1 VSSESRILN
10 FFGIWKMS
18 FLIFIMIWFFNWL
31 IKYQKRQSPNFF
43 FLILGFLISLFAIHL
58 STDVK
63 AQNSSKNYI
72 IEWVSVDSSAQQIL
86 EKTKIPHLFQD
97 SLSLQNKLLQFLEN
111 QQNKGFLM
119 ASFDSILI
127 QKISEDTI
135 QKTITEEVKIYFF
148 GGKKYAKIQLQKGNI
163 SPSLLKE
170 INISERQFRQKMMFS
185 EIRILQ
191 HQILAFCENHGY
203 PFASIFLDSI
213 RLKENQISARLHL
226 DSAHLVIFD
235 SAIVYG
241 DFKLKTKFLENYL
254 RISRNTVFSQ
264 QKINDL
270 KNRFENLPYLK
281 LKQPIHTIFKNG
293 KAYPIIHLEKNP
305 INEFNG
311 VIGFLP
317 NTAPTDQKLRVI
329 GNLHLKLHNAFGRGL
344 LFQMALQIPKPRSRQ
359 LDAVLE
365 YPNLMRT
372 NLDIRMEIN
381 LFSEDTIFSNWQQKY
396 SLRYDA
402 GNQQKIGLFF
412 LRQTASP
419 TDSIFSVNETVAT
432 IVKTNYAAYG
442 ISYEMTQIDRLF
454 TPQKG
459 FSIHSEI
466 MAGNKSSTLEF
477 LDITTNS
484 IPQNSVQWI
493 FKADFQKFIK
503 TGKQSTFLFRSRVG
517 LILNENL
524 FVNELFRLGGFQT
537 LRGFNENAFFAKR
550 YWVGTAEY
558 RLYFGQQSS
567 LFAFWDNAIF
577 DYSIEKQTFKDSPYG
592 FGIGFMVGTKSGIF
606 NFAYALG
613 KSQTQQIRVEQS
625 KIHFGYVSRF

>member
-1 VSSESRILN
+1 MFNDRY
-10 FFGIWKMS
+10 FK
-18 FLIFIMIWFFNWL
+18 WFV
-31 IKYQKRQSPNFF
+31 KYQKRQFF
-43 FLILGFLISLFAIHL
+43 IFLSFVVCLFSSNL
-58 STDVK
+58 K
-63 AQNSSKNYI
+63 AQNPSKNYVV
-72 IEWVSVDSSAQQIL
+72 EWISADSSAQQIL
-86 EKTKIPHLFQD
+86 QKSKAPFLFQD
-97 SLSLQNKLLQFLEN
+97 SLSLQNELLQFLQN
-111 QQNKGFLM
+111 QRNKGFLT
-119 ASFDSILI
+119 ASFDSILV
-127 QKISEDTI
+127 QEVAKDTS
-135 QKTITEEVKIYFF
+135 QKTISQKVKIYLF
-148 GGKKYAKIQLQKGNI
+148 GGKKYTKIQLLKGNI
-163 SPSLLKE
+163 SPSLLNE
-170 INISERQFRQKMMFS
+170 INISERQFQQRMTFS
-185 EIRILQ
+185 EVRILQ

-213 RLKENQISARLHL
+213 RLEENQISAQLHL
-226 DSAHLVIFD
+226 DSAHLVVFD
-235 SAIVYG
+235 SAIIYG
-241 DFKLKTKFLENYL
+241 DFKLKTKFLASYL
-254 RISRNTVFSQ
+254 RLSKNTTFSQ

-270 KNRFENLPYLK
+270 KNRLENLPYLK
-281 LKQPIHTIFKNG
+281 LKQPIRTVFKNG

-317 NTAPTDQKLRVI
+317 NTSPTDQKLRVI

-359 LDAVLE
+359 LDAVFE
-365 YPNLMRT
+365 YPNLAQT
-372 NLDIRMEIN
+372 NLDIRLKIN

-402 GNQQKIGLFF
+402 GNRQKIGLFL

-419 TDSIFSVNETVAT
+419 TDSVFSVNETTAN
-432 IVKTNYAAYG
+432 IVKTNYSAYG
-442 ISYEMTQIDRLF
+442 ISYEIDRTNRLF

-459 FSIHSEI
+459 FSIDSEI

-477 LDITTNS
+477 LDITKNS

-503 TGKQSTFLFRSRVG
+503 TGKQSTFLFRSKVG
-517 LILNENL
+517 LILNDNL

-537 LRGFNENAFFAKR
+537 LRGFNENEFFARR

-558 RLYFGQQSS
+558 RLYFGQNSS
-567 LFAFWDNAIF
+567 LFAFWDKAIF
-577 DYSIEKQTFKDSPYG
+577 DYSIENQIFKDSPYG